1 MSLVTCR
8 NPVLLVHKGAHILY
22 LKCWQYERRG
32 EVEGGKGDRRAR
44 EWKLGKVCFNG
55 FMVMDGMDAPFVY
68 FS

>member
-1 MSLVTCR
+1 M
-8 NPVLLVHKGAHILY
+8 Y